1 MDRSVSLSTKTSLA
15 YIVFCIPGQVV
26 ALFIV
31 GLGEYGVVWL
41 GTDWD
46 LEIQRGIERNQMEA
60 KQQARLFNQE

>member
-1 MDRSVSLSTKTSLA
+1 
-15 YIVFCIPGQVV
+15 VV

-60 KQQARLFNQE
+60 KQQARLFVQE